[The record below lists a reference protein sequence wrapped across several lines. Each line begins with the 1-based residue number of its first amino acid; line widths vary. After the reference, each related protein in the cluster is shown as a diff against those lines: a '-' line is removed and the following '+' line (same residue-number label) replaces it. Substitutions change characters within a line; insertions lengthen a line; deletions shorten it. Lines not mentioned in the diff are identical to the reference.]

1 MSIESLYNKFLKF
14 RKISI
19 DSRTAEKDSLFF
31 ALKGE
36 SFDGNKYAQSALE
49 NGCALAVVDN
59 SDYIEG
65 DKYFLVDNVLETLQE
80 LGNYHRKKLS
90 IPIIA
95 ITGSNGKTT
104 TKELTSSV
112 LNSVFNVSS
121 TKGNLNNHIG
131 VPLTLLSMDENT
143 QIGIV
148 EMGANHLNEIEL
160 LCKIAE
166 PDFGI
171 ITNIGRAHLEGFGSY
186 KNVIKAKTE
195 LYNYIKNKEGI
206 VFYSSNDSLLKS
218 KVDELE
224 LKSIAYAGENSE
236 VSGNILESDQFLRMN
251 VLINDEEIELK
262 TQLVGSY
269 NFENVLAAASIG
281 NYFKIKPELIVNS
294 IERYK
299 PQNNRSQF
307 LKTNINNLYLDAYN
321 ANPSSVNASVLNFLS
336 LKITNKIIILGD
348 MLELGADSIVE
359 HKKIVKFLDEETIE
373 KVIVVGKIYN
383 SIEVPSQF
391 VQFENVNKLKIWIE
405 HNPIENSNILI
416 KGSRGI
422 GLEKVIEQL

>member
-14 RKISI
+14 KKISI

-65 DKYFLVDNVLETLQE
+65 DNYFLVDNVLETLQK

-112 LNSVFNVSS
+112 LSSMFNVSS

-160 LCKIAE
+160 LCKVAE

-195 LYNYIKNKEGI
+195 LYNYIKNKDGI
-206 VFYSSNDSLLKS
+206 VFFSSNDSLLKS

-236 VSGNILESDQFLRMN
+236 VSGNLLESDQFLKMSI
-251 VLINDEEIELK
+251 LIDNEEIEFK

-307 LKTNINNLYLDAYN
+307 LKTSRNNLYLDAYN
-321 ANPSSVNASVLNFLS
+321 ANPSSVNASVTNFLS
-336 LKITNKIIILGD
+336 LKISNRIVILGD
-348 MLELGADSIVE
+348 MLELGNDSIKE
-359 HKKIVKFLDEETIE
+359 HE
-373 KVIVVGKIYN
+373 KVIKLLEKECVEQVIIVGEIYN
-383 SIEVPSQF
+383 SIKVSGNF
-391 VQFENVNKLKIWIE
+391 IQFENVEELKNWIGENKM
-405 HNPIENSNILI
+405 ENSNILI

-422 GLEKVIEQL
+422 GLEKVIELL